1 MPSLL
6 HQTLNSIVPDL
17 NAVSRRSGT
26 DGWWLLWEARATLG
40 TRPDRPGLHFEIDG
54 GVRAER
60 LAGPVGAN
68 AFRFAVGAGPAEAIA
83 LARGPERRLLPSWDQ
98 LISLMADEL
107 LVTHRSAA
115 QDLVDRVAGDSEKG
129 PNPNTLETLG
139 RARILTGPGIEPCV
153 DFNIGHRIRVHSGP
167 PHRTGVALY
176 APGELPPAA
185 AAGSWIRQGTAEP
198 LGQDCVERVVLSSE
212 AAGWAAHELGHAALE
227 KAVRRPDQLG
237 IQLIDDP
244 RRAPWPVGF
253 QFDDRGSA
261 ARKADIGLGME
272 APYRRP
278 SVREQAAPALSFTS
292 LTVKGGNRCERRD
305 LDPGTIFVDSARAGR
320 FDSATGIIALEALR
334 FYRTKKDGTLGDT
347 GHSGLVVLN
356 ERSWQRVIEVADEP
370 RAKPEPALCTR
381 AGAVNAVMVGA
392 PTIVLEPA
400 RLIPL
405 NDNRDG
411 GNQGY

>member
-1 MPSLL
+1 MSSLL
-6 HQTLNSIVPDL
+6 YQTLVNIVPSL

-26 DGWWLLWEARATLG
+26 DGWQLLWEARATLG
-40 TRPDRPGLHFEIDG
+40 TPSNRPGLHFEIDG

-60 LAGPVGAN
+60 LTGPGGGN
-68 AFRFAVGAGPAEAIA
+68 AFRFAVGAGPAVAIA
-83 LARGPERRLLPSWDQ
+83 LAQGRGRRLLPSWDQ
-98 LISLMADEL
+98 LISLMVDEL
-107 LVTHRSAA
+107 VVKHRSAA
-115 QDLVDRVAGDSEKG
+115 QDLANRDAGDSEKG

-153 DFNIGHRIRVHSGP
+153 EFSIGHRIRVHPDP
-167 PHRTGVALY
+167 PDRTGVALY
-176 APGELPPAA
+176 APGELPPVAET
-185 AAGSWIRQGTAEP
+185 GSWIRQGSAEP
-198 LGQDCVERVVLSSE
+198 LTHDCVERVVLSSE
-212 AAGWAAHELGHAALE
+212 VAGWAAHELGHAALE

-237 IQLIDDP
+237 IQLTDDP

-253 QFDDRGSA
+253 QFDDHGSA
-261 ARKADIGLGME
+261 ARQADIGLGVE

-278 SVREQAAPALSFTS
+278 SVRERAAPALSFTS
-292 LTVKGGNRCERRD
+292 LKVTGDHRCTRRD

-320 FDSATGIIALEALR
+320 FDSATGIIVLEARR
-334 FYRTKKDGTLGDT
+334 FYRIKKDGTLGDT
-347 GHSGLVVLN
+347 GHSGLVMLN

-370 RAKPEPALCTR
+370 QAKPEPALCTR